1 MCRQWSEI
9 LCRLQVECQQEP
21 GQQGELTLTLQQQT
35 VTSDTEVRLKLRES
49 SCTQTDYEYIKFH
62 VYILLLKREQ
72 HSKELP
78 NKNDAFNSFP
88 FCVVGDEF
96 NCCSVCWHDNIL
108 LQNTPSCVLDG
119 TWLDTTCRRF
129 RFIRASVLLI
139 VCLSVCVSSL
149 RVTAFVSTCQNSS
162 IGGWWITWREP
173 PSFSP
178 PLLPLSTC
186 SPQWPSLSLR
196 PPSPSLTAIWWIPP
210 SPRCLSASSPWWR
223 IKPYVLD
230 STNIVTEKKDQTFC
244 SSFN

>member
-35 VTSDTEVRLKLRES
+35 VTSDTEVRLKLRER
-49 SCTQTDYEYIKFH
+49 SCTQTDYEYIKLH

-139 VCLSVCVSSL
+139 VCLCVCLPSGWQHSWAPVRTAVSAAGGLRDASL
-149 RVTAFVSTCQNSS
+149 PVSLPLCCL
-162 IGGWWITWREP
+162 
-173 PSFSP
+173 SP
-178 PLLPLSTC
+178 PAAPSDPRWATALRHQVLPLSGG
-186 SPQWPSLSLR
+186 SRLR
-196 PPSPSLTAIWWIPP
+196 QGV
-210 SPRCLSASSPWWR
+210 CQQ
-223 IKPYVLD
+223 VHHG
-230 STNIVTEKKDQTFC
+230 EE
-244 SSFN
+244 